1 MASLHKEILIDAP
14 AAAVWSAVHDIG
26 ALHTRLV
33 PDFITDCR
41 VEGEERVVTFF
52 NGQVARESI
61 ISNDNEKRRLC
72 WAILG
77 GFAKHYNAVMH
88 VIAEGDQTRVTW
100 DSDFLPHALSDTIAG
115 LQEAGLAA
123 MKKNFER
130 PKG

>member
-1 MASLHKEILIDAP
+1 MASLHKEILINAP
-14 AAAVWSAVHDIG
+14 AAELWSAVRDIG

-33 PDFITDCR
+33 PGFISDCK
-41 VEGEERVVTFF
+41 VEGEDRVVTFF

-61 ISNDNEKRRLC
+61 ISSDDERMRLC

-88 VIAEGDQTRVTW
+88 VIAEGDKARVTW

-115 LQEAGLAA
+115 LQEAGLNA

-130 PKG
+130 AK

>member
-1 MASLHKEILIDAP
+1 MASLHKEILINAP
-14 AAAVWSAVHDIG
+14 ASELWRAVRDVG

-33 PDFITDCR
+33 PDFVTDCK
-41 VEGEERVVTFF
+41 VEGEDRVVTFF

-61 ISNDNEKRRLC
+61 ISNDDERKRLC

-77 GFAKHYNAVMH
+77 GFAKHYHAVMH
-88 VIAEGDQTRVTW
+88 VIAEGDKARVTW

-130 PKG
+130 PK